1 MNRGKIVLY
10 DFINDDADFK
20 DSDKDFNNHAIQAQ
34 QQQNRGKG
42 NFMNR
47 MTQMH
52 PQAIRDDEIGLKEW
66 LYDAKVMRVPIH

>member
-34 QQQNRGKG
+34 
-42 NFMNR
+42 
-47 MTQMH
+47 
-52 PQAIRDDEIGLKEW
+52 
-66 LYDAKVMRVPIH
+66 